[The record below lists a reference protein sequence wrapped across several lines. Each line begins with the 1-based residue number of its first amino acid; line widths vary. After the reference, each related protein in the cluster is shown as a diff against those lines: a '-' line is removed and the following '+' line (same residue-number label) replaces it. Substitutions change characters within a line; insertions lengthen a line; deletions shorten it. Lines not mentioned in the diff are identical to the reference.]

1 MTRLTEY
8 TDKALSAVAYEMGI
22 NGSDITTRCSQ
33 REVVDA
39 RQMVIYALAE
49 QGFTSRR
56 IATQMCVTQRY
67 VQHVI
72 SKFDDKMRYDKA
84 FRNSYE
90 RVAQQLRNIDE

>member
-22 NGSDITTRCSQ
+22 NNNDITTRCSQ

-49 QGFTSRR
+49 QGFTTRR

-72 SKFDDKMRYDKA
+72 SKFNDKMRFDKA

-90 RVAQQLRNIDE
+90 RVSQQLRNDNE